1 MTSNQ
6 PTSRGQTV
14 LIDSN
19 NSKKLSVMNFAMTI
33 AIVVFHWKNF
43 YMLNLTAPANETV
56 GVTAYDILFVLS
68 PVALRFFFFI
78 SAFLLYFGISD
89 KADVRKKL
97 KKRLYSLGIP
107 FLVWNVLILGWKF
120 AHALLTSHALPSY
133 GPLDYIMGFSFE
145 PFCGPFW
152 YILALL
158 MLLPLAMLVVL
169 IKHRRILTTVALAIL
184 AVSAL
189 ILSLVFKNVDGFF
202 EGWFANLF
210 DYVPAYCLGVWFALY
225 CPRAVL
231 FESTSLLA
239 RVIAGVALVASVVVL
254 NLDFPYDTVL
264 DQVTYLA
271 IPTAL
276 WILLPPSSFEK
287 MKVAYPLKISFFIY
301 AMHATLIGLLNTVL
315 VRIVGPNS
323 FNLLSAIVVH
333 IGLLAILYAVCL
345 GFAFA
350 CKCVLPKKL
359 YAVLSGGR
367 A

>member
-43 YMLNLTAPANETV
+43 YMLNLTAPVNQTI
-56 GVTAYDILFVLS
+56 GVTAYGILNVLS
-68 PVALRFFFFI
+68 PVSLRFFFFI

-89 KADVRKKL
+89 TEDVKRKL

-107 FLVWNVLILGWKF
+107 FLVWNVLILVWNF
-120 AHALLTSHALPSY
+120 AYTFLTRRALPNY
-133 GPLDYIMGFSFE
+133 RPLDYLLGFSFE

-158 MLLPLAMLVVL
+158 MLLPLTLLTVC
-169 IKHRRILTTVALAIL
+169 IKHRRALTTAMLAALAI
-184 AVSAL
+184 AAL
-189 ILSLVFKNVDGFF
+189 ILSPVLKNVGGFF
-202 EGWFANLF
+202 GNWFSNLF

-231 FESTSLLA
+231 FESASVFAL
-239 RVIAGVALVASVVVL
+239 VIAIGALAVSAVTL
-254 NLDFPYDTVL
+254 TLDFPYDAAL
-264 DQVTYLA
+264 DKVAYLA

-276 WILLPPSSFEK
+276 WILLPPSCFRK
-287 MKVAYPLKISFFIY
+287 IKITYPLKISFFIY
-301 AMHATLIGLLNTVL
+301 AMHAALIGLLNTVL
-315 VRIVGPNS
+315 ARVVGLNS
-323 FNLLSAIVVH
+323 LNLPATVAVH
-333 IGLLAILYAVCL
+333 VGLLAILYAICL

-350 CKCVLPKKL
+350 CKKILPKKF

>member
-1 MTSNQ
+1 MTSHQ
-6 PTSRGQTV
+6 TVPKGQTV
-14 LIDSN
+14 RIDSN
-19 NSKKLSVMNFAMTI
+19 NSKKLSVMNFAMTF

-89 KADVRKKL
+89 QADAKKKF

-107 FLVWNVLILGWKF
+107 FLVWNVLILAWNF
-120 AHALLTSHALPSY
+120 VYTLLTTRALPNY
-133 GPLDYIMGFSFE
+133 GPLDYLLGFSIE

-152 YILALL
+152 YIFALL
-158 MLLPLAMLVVL
+158 ILLPLVFVL
-169 IKHRRILTTVALAIL
+169 ARIRNNRALTTVALAAF
-184 AVSAL
+184 AVATL
-189 ILSLVFKNVDGFF
+189 ILSPVLKHAGGLLGN
-202 EGWFANLF
+202 WFSNFF

-225 CPRAVL
+225 LPRAVL
-231 FESTSLLA
+231 FDAASMLA
-239 RVIAGVALVASVVVL
+239 RVLASVALVASVVVL
-254 NLDFPYDTVL
+254 TLDFPYAAVFDKVA
-264 DQVTYLA
+264 YLA

-276 WILLPPSSFEK
+276 WILLPPSCFEK
-287 MKVAYPLKISFFIY
+287 IRITYPLKIAFFVY

-315 VRIVGPNS
+315 ARVFGLNAL
-323 FNLLSAIVVH
+323 NLPVTAAVH
-333 IGLLAILYAVCL
+333 LGLLAVLYAVCL

-350 CKCVLPKKL
+350 CKKILPQKL